1 MLNVLPL
8 PLLNLLLNIFLEGD
22 FLVFF
27 GGVQKVSLIDYPDNV
42 SMVFFTVGCNLR
54 CPFCH
59 NPELIFNV
67 PESNIFTD
75 DKALELI
82 DEKKNLINSIVI
94 TGGEPTIQNDLCL
107 FIKKVKKRD
116 LKVKLDTN
124 GLSPSILKECIEDVD
139 YVAMD
144 IKTSLKKYDLVG
156 CDNTELV
163 RESINLIMEKAKDY
177 EFRITL
183 APGIINLEDLDDVGK
198 MIKGAKKLYLQQFK
212 NGNLLDKNFNPR
224 PYTFE
229 QIYLFKEILSHYVD
243 KVELRV

>member
-1 MLNVLPL
+1 
-8 PLLNLLLNIFLEGD
+8 
-22 FLVFF
+22 LVFF

-67 PESNIFTD
+67 PESNIFSEE
-75 DKALELI
+75 KALELI
-82 DEKKNLINSIVI
+82 DEKENLINSVVI
-94 TGGEPTIQNDLCL
+94 TGGEPTLHEDLPF
-107 FIKKVKKRD
+107 FIKKIKERK

-124 GLSPSILKECIEDVD
+124 GLSPSILNECIDNVD

-144 IKTSLKKYDLVG
+144 VKTSLKKYNLVG
-156 CDNTELV
+156 CNNTELV
-163 RESINLIMEKAKDY
+163 KESINIIMKKAKDY

-198 MIKGAKKLYLQQFK
+198 LIKGAKKLYLQQFRK
-212 NGNLLDKNFNPR
+212 GDLLDKDFNPT

-243 KVELRV
+243 NVELRI